1 MLRTMLY
8 AKIHRATVT
17 ETDLNYVGSITIDKD
32 LLDETGILPNEKVEI
47 YDIDNGNRFA
57 TYVIEGKAGSGI
69 IGVNGAAA
77 RLVRRGDKVIIVS
90 FVQLNQDELKG
101 HVPTVVIVND
111 KNKIIEHKG

>member
-8 AKIHRATVT
+8 AKIHRATIT
-17 ETDLNYVGSITIDKD
+17 ETDLDYVGSITIDKD

-57 TYVIEGKAGSGI
+57 TYVIEGEAGSGI

-77 RLVRRGDKVIIVS
+77 RLVRRGDKVIIVN
-90 FVQLNQDELKG
+90 FVELHTDELEG
-101 HVPTVVIVND
+101 HKPNVVIVD
-111 KNKIIEHKG
+111 DENKVIDRK